1 MMSLCISG
9 GQHVVMSLCISG
21 GQHVVIACV
30 LVVGN
35 TS

>member
-21 GQHVVIACV
+21 GQQVVMSCV
-30 LVVGN
+30 LVVSN
-35 TS
+35 KL